1 MAKEVYFQET
11 GRRKEAIAEV
21 RIVPGNGAFLVNGVH
36 YEERFTRI
44 VHRAAIVK
52 PLMVTGALGKYDVSV
67 KVIGGGLTGQSS
79 AISHGLARAL
89 VEADESHKPTLRK
102 NGLLTRDSRIKERK
116 KVGLKRAR
124 KAAQS
129 PKR

>member
-1 MAKEVYFQET
+1 MEKQAYFQET

-21 RIVPGNGAFLVNGVH
+21 RIVPGNGAFLVNGAP
-36 YEERFTRI
+36 YEERFTRF
-44 VHRAAIVK
+44 VHQTAVVK
-52 PLMVTGALGKYDVSV
+52 PLVVTGLQGKYDVSV
-67 KVIGGGLTGQSS
+67 KVIGGGLTGQST

-89 VEADESHKPTLRK
+89 VESDESLRPTLRK
-102 NGLLTRDSRIKERK
+102 YGLLTRDSRIKERK

>member
-1 MAKEVYFQET
+1 MEKQAYFQET

-21 RIVPGNGAFLVNGVH
+21 RIVPGSGTFLVNGTP

-44 VHRAAIVK
+44 VHRSAIVK

-102 NGLLTRDSRIKERK
+102 YGLLTRDSRIKERK

>member
-1 MAKEVYFQET
+1 MEKKVYFQET

-21 RIVPGNGAFLVNGVH
+21 RVGPGGGVFLVNGIPYV
-36 YEERFTRI
+36 ERFSRM
-44 VHRAAIVK
+44 VHRQVAVR
-52 PLMVTGALGKYDVSV
+52 PLVVTDSLNKYDVTV
-67 KVIGGGLTGQSS
+67 KVTGGGETGQSS
-79 AISHGLARAL
+79 AISQGLARAL
-89 VEADESHKPTLRK
+89 VKADESLKPVLRK
-102 NGLLTRDSRIKERK
+102 SGLLTRDSRIKERK

>member
-1 MAKEVYFQET
+1 MEKQVYYQET

-21 RIVPGNGAFLVNGVH
+21 RLVPGGGGITINGIP
-36 YEERFTRI
+36 YEERFPRL
-44 VHRAAIVK
+44 VHRQTVMK
-52 PLMVTGALGKYDVSV
+52 PLVVTETLDKYSITV
-67 KVIGGGLTGQSS
+67 KVLGGGVTGQST
-79 AISHGLARAL
+79 AISHGIARAL
-89 VEADESHKPTLRK
+89 VTADEKLKAILRK

>member
-1 MAKEVYFQET
+1 MEKTVYHQET

-21 RIVPGNGAFLVNGVH
+21 RIVPGNGNIIINGVP
-36 YEERFTRI
+36 YEERFPRL
-44 VHRAAIVK
+44 VHREAIVK
-52 PLMVTGALGKYDVSV
+52 PFVVTECQGKYNVTV
-67 KVIGGGLTGQSS
+67 KVIGGGVTGQSS
-79 AISHGLARAL
+79 AISMGIARAL
-89 VEADESHKPTLRK
+89 VEADEKNKPVLRK

-116 KVGLKRAR
+116 KAGLKKAR

>member
-1 MAKEVYFQET
+1 MNKQAYFQET
-11 GRRKEAIAEV
+11 GRRKEASAEV
-21 RIVPGNGAFLVNGVH
+21 RLVPGGSGIVINGVPF
-36 YEERFTRI
+36 EARFTRL
-44 VHRAAIVK
+44 VHRQAVVK
-52 PLMVTGALGKYDVSV
+52 PLVVTETLDKYSVSV
-67 KVIGGGLTGQSS
+67 KVLGGGITGQST
-79 AISHGLARAL
+79 AISLGIARAL
-89 VEADESHKPTLRK
+89 VKADETLKPVLRK

>member
-1 MAKEVYFQET
+1 MEKQVYFQET

-21 RIVPGNGAFLVNGVH
+21 RLVPGGGAIIINGIP
-36 YEERFTRI
+36 YEERFPRLM
-44 VHRAAIVK
+44 HRQTVLK
-52 PLMVTGALGKYDVSV
+52 PLVVTETIDKYNVSV
-67 KVIGGGLTGQSS
+67 KVAGGGMTGQST
-79 AISHGLARAL
+79 AISHGIARAL
-89 VEADESHKPTLRK
+89 VAADESFKPALRK
-102 NGLLTRDSRIKERK
+102 NGLLTRDSRVKERK

>member
-1 MAKEVYFQET
+1 MEKTAYYQET

-21 RIVPGNGAFLVNGVH
+21 RLVPGNGNIIINGVP
-36 YEERFTRI
+36 YEERFPRL
-44 VHRAAIVK
+44 VHREAVIK
-52 PLMVTGALGKYDVSV
+52 PLIVTECQGKYNITV
-67 KVIGGGLTGQSS
+67 KVIGGGVTGQSS
-79 AISHGLARAL
+79 AISMGIARAL
-89 VEADESHKPTLRK
+89 VEADEKNKPVLRK

-116 KVGLKRAR
+116 KAGLKKAR